1 MKIKPYSLLIICV
14 LMIVVILNW
23 SWTYFQPDPIR
34 YTKPVDSPI
43 TMCSSWSFNWTDT
56 TLMGTKILPGLG
68 DLRYPVTTTSTK
80 AQEFFEQ
87 GLRLVYAFNHWEAAQ
102 AFRKSAQLDPEC
114 AMAYWGMAL
123 AYG

>member
-87 GLRLVYAFNHWEAAQ
+87 GLMLLGDTTSVLVTCH
-102 AFRKSAQLDPEC
+102 KSRSHYLWISH
-114 AMAYWGMAL
+114 YFTLIYRFYSG
-123 AYG
+123 